1 MGRHTA
7 ARRFRVRVA
16 TPVILV
22 AAVLAVALV
31 GAVVLTVG
39 RDRQSAACP
48 DPVQISVTAT
58 PDIAGVIDQVAG
70 EVSAEGGAG
79 CYEVTVTSRDSAE
92 VADAL
97 AVSDGSARPIV
108 WVPESTV
115 WLQRAQS
122 KGAWPDQLSGASV
135 ASSPV
140 VIAVTDEVAGD
151 LGWPG
156 QQPNWSQLV
165 GPTAGVVDL
174 GFADPS
180 RDPVAIATLLGVRML
195 AATAADPAV
204 ATTSSIRALA
214 TNLASDEAELFARLP
229 GATGTET
236 STVSGTGAPAKP
248 ISGFPTSEVSLL
260 RHNVKEQNTQL
271 VAVYPN
277 VDVPGLDFPFTVLPG
292 AAPDQ
297 QTAAE
302 KFLGRLIDARTS
314 EALADAG
321 FRTPNGQALRDR
333 AKDGRVTAR
342 AIPPVQLPDAQTVDA
357 VLAQWAGVNKA
368 ARMQI
373 LIDVSGS
380 MNQSIPGTGTTR
392 MTATLAAAEQ
402 GIKLFKP
409 TTLFGVWLFSTNLD
423 GDRDYRELLPVRTTS
438 EQLEAGAGAKL
449 LAVKAKEGGAT
460 GLYDS
465 VLAAYQSSRQAWEP
479 GRLNVVVILT
489 DGRNEDPNGI
499 NRTKLLAELATL
511 QDPNRP
517 LPIIGMGFGPD
528 IDLDELKE
536 LAKATGGLAVP
547 IPDASRMAE
556 AFYATLGK
564 LLAPPGN

>member
-7 ARRFRVRVA
+7 AKRFRVRLA

-22 AAVLAVALV
+22 AVVLVATVV
-31 GAVVLTVG
+31 GAVVLVVG
-39 RDRQSAACP
+39 RDRQNAACP
-48 DPVQISVTAT
+48 DPVRISVTAT

-70 EVSAEGGAG
+70 DVSAEGGAG
-79 CYEVTVTSRDSAE
+79 CYQVTVTSRDSAE
-92 VADAL
+92 VAEAL
-97 AVSDGSARPIV
+97 AVSDGSARPTV

-122 KGAWPDQLSGASV
+122 KGAWPDQLAGASV

-151 LGWPG
+151 LGWPE
-156 QQPNWSQLV
+156 QQPSWSQLV
-165 GPTAGVVDL
+165 GPSANAVDL

-180 RDPVAIATLLGVRML
+180 RDPVAIATLLGVRLL
-195 AATAADPAV
+195 AAGASDPTV

-214 TNLASDEAELFARLP
+214 TNLASDETELFARLP
-229 GATGTET
+229 GAET
-236 STVSGTGAPAKP
+236 SAVSSPGVPVKP
-248 ISGFPTSEVSLL
+248 ITGFPTSEVSLL

-271 VAVYPN
+271 VAVYPD

-292 AAPDQ
+292 ADPDQ

-314 EALADAG
+314 EALANAG
-321 FRTPNGQALRDR
+321 FRTPNGQSLRDR

-342 AIPPVQLPDAQTVDA
+342 AIPPVQLPDARTVDT
-357 VLAQWAGVNKA
+357 VLAQWAGVNRA

-380 MNQSIPGTGTTR
+380 MNQPIPGTDTTR
-392 MTATLAAAEQ
+392 MTATLTAAEQ

-409 TTLFGVWLFSTNLD
+409 TTRFGVWLFSTNLD
-423 GDRDYRELLPVRTTS
+423 GDRDYQELLPVRTTS
-438 EQLEAGAGAKL
+438 EQVEAGAGAKL

-465 VLAAYQSSRQAWEP
+465 VLAAYQSSRQSWEP
-479 GRLNVVVILT
+479 GRLNLVVILT

-499 NRTKLLAELATL
+499 SRTKLLAELAKL

-536 LAKATGGLAVP
+536 LARATGGQAVP